1 MCPKKDFRLEGVGI
15 VLEDL
20 DIYTDYICVVRH
32 RKGDWLVCVVGFSIC
47 SKLVSKRERESR
59 GWRHVNVSYFPASKN
74 YGKRDENLKG
84 ELLNTEPRHE
94 RVTGTSTKAGSGGA
108 APLISAGRQLFE
120 VPDGTVT
127 RKACHQRALRHSGD
141 SSHLASISRRRPA
154 SGHGPL
160 YIYIHTHTHTSSAS
174 YSSGAV

>member
-1 MCPKKDFRLEGVGI
+1 MPKKDFRLEGVGI

-47 SKLVSKRERESR
+47 SKLVSKREREQGVAARKCFLLS
-59 GWRHVNVSYFPASKN
+59 GKQN

-94 RVTGTSTKAGSGGA
+94 RVTGTSRKAGSGGA

-160 YIYIHTHTHTSSAS
+160 SLYIYTHPHTHQ
-174 YSSGAV
+174 